1 MAPPKEQKNT
11 SAQGKQK
18 RPRPRRPNSV
28 HVNLSAILCVDHACN
43 GCSTPGQCC
52 CASYE
57 VCADSKELKR
67 IVNLLPEAAR
77 FCPRLKTKS
86 GYDIIFDEIEPGLF
100 ALDTDEKGLCLLA
113 YKSGGKIRCSLH
125 SAALKL
131 GLSLDGRIAD
141 SAHSSRWITGPEARE
156 MVQAMRQASDAVM
169 VGAGTVRHDNPS
181 LWPRPDGKRNP
192 WRIIVVRQGPLPL
205 SAQVF
210 TDEHVARTIVAAP
223 RGWQPALARK
233 IRQTGATVLE
243 LPSRRF
249 LPALAKELGK
259 LGILRVL
266 CEGGGILAGK
276 LIQAGLVDE
285 LCVFLAPMLIGGP
298 VGAMGTTEWRLVHA
312 PRFRLREFRSIGNDL
327 LVRFDP
333 MEPPGSAGTPRPPVV
348 RPDASR
354 GGRTLRMNRKTNKS
368 NNRKKS

>member
-131 GLSLDGRIAD
+131 GLSPAKVK
-141 SAHSSRWITGPEARE
+141 P
-156 MVQAMRQASDAVM
+156 QACL
-169 VGAGTVRHDNPS
+169 
-181 LWPRPDGKRNP
+181 LW
-192 WRIIVVRQGPLPL
+192 PL
-205 SAQVF
+205 SASEDNKFLSMGNDTLSFRCVTRRRKPSRAIAPSLLETIGEVYGRDF
-210 TDEHVARTIVAAP
+210 GAR
-223 RGWQPALARK
+223 LARAAARGRK
-233 IRQTGATVLE
+233 HV
-243 LPSRRF
+243 
-249 LPALAKELGK
+249 
-259 LGILRVL
+259 ILR
-266 CEGGGILAGK
+266 A
-276 LIQAGLVDE
+276 
-285 LCVFLAPMLIGGP
+285 
-298 VGAMGTTEWRLVHA
+298 
-312 PRFRLREFRSIGNDL
+312 
-327 LVRFDP
+327 
-333 MEPPGSAGTPRPPVV
+333 
-348 RPDASR
+348 
-354 GGRTLRMNRKTNKS
+354 
-368 NNRKKS
+368 